1 MGLKLLFVFRLLASI
16 AAPIATPE
24 SPLAGWTNISLNI
37 FFAAIFPLREQFNLP
52 DIQKLLTLY
61 FSISTV

>member
-37 FFAAIFPLREQFNLP
+37 FFAAIFPLREQFNPTPP
-52 DIQKLLTLY
+52 DIQRLLTLY
-61 FSISTV
+61 FF